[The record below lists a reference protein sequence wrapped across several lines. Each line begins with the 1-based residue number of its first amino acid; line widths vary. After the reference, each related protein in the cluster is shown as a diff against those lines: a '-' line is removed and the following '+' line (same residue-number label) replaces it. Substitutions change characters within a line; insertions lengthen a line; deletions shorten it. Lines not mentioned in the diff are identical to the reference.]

1 MYWRVLGHEPLA
13 KTDFYWRTNKTNAS
27 RLLLSLLYFTTP
39 STSTPFS
46 FSTSITPRT
55 VARRAMAADDGAERG
70 GQGVTMANRGSNSDG
85 A

>member
-46 FSTSITPRT
+46 FSTSITPHDG
-55 VARRAMAADDGAERG
+55 DDDRG
-70 GQGVTMANRGSNSDG
+70 GNGDG
-85 A
+85 DGKL